1 MSRAAATT
9 AAALAVVVATIG
21 AGQAGALA
29 AVVCCLWT
37 ARRYS
42 GGQRAWR
49 LWLALGMAGW
59 GVGQVI
65 WSYNQLFVGRPLPSP
80 SLADAGYLS
89 LAVPALLALISL
101 AGRRTTAA
109 QIMRRRPSRVVLVL
123 DGLILV
129 GALFVLTWTTALGAV
144 VRAGAPT
151 PFAFGVAVAYP
162 ITDLML
168 VIIVVLLLA
177 NSPMPRARHRQ
188 LVLLGAGLTGICF
201 SDSVFAYLVA
211 SGAES
216 MPPLADAGFVIGP
229 PLLALA
235 ALTPPMRT

>member
-1 MSRAAATT
+1 MPKAAATT
-9 AAALAVVVATIG
+9 AATLAVVVATIG
-21 AGQAGALA
+21 AGQAGAFDPMVTQTIDDAAQFLGALA

-89 LAVPALLALISL
+89 LAVPARLALISL

-109 QIMRRRPSRVVLVL
+109 QI
-123 DGLILV
+123 
-129 GALFVLTWTTALGAV
+129 
-144 VRAGAPT
+144 
-151 PFAFGVAVAYP
+151 
-162 ITDLML
+162 
-168 VIIVVLLLA
+168 
-177 NSPMPRARHRQ
+177 
-188 LVLLGAGLTGICF
+188 
-201 SDSVFAYLVA
+201 
-211 SGAES
+211 
-216 MPPLADAGFVIGP
+216 
-229 PLLALA
+229 
-235 ALTPPMRT
+235 